1 MRISDWSSDVCSSDL
16 TIDCTLD
23 DLLPH
28 NGGDGRFGE
37 HVRRE
42 QRRKGGILDD
52 RKGAFDNFGAN
63 AMTRD
68 ALRFQEPA
76 ISGGSSVGRRHRRQ
90 PFIQGMQPFAAFR
103 SGTRGKRGRRI
114 GNAVLFLSRW
124 SKRTRGTRLG
134 RGGLPEPRG
143 EFSQGSKGG

>member
-1 MRISDWSSDVCSSDL
+1 
-16 TIDCTLD
+16 
-23 DLLPH
+23 
-28 NGGDGRFGE
+28 
-37 HVRRE
+37 
-42 QRRKGGILDD
+42 
-52 RKGAFDNFGAN
+52 
-63 AMTRD
+63 MTRD

-134 RGGLPEPRG
+134 RGEIGRASCRERVCQYVSISVVAVSLKKKKSIKLEK
-143 EFSQGSKGG
+143 QT

>member
-1 MRISDWSSDVCSSDL
+1 MRL
-16 TIDCTLD
+16 RFGNAETIDCTRD

-37 HVRRE
+37 HVRRA

-76 ISGGSSVGRRHRRQ
+76 ISGGSSVVWRPPRPPFITALTPLSGFHSGRRATRGR
-90 PFIQGMQPFAAFR
+90 R
-103 SGTRGKRGRRI
+103 SGT
-114 GNAVLFLSRW
+114 VSTSLS
-124 SKRTRGTRLG
+124 T
-134 RGGLPEPRG
+134 
-143 EFSQGSKGG
+143 